1 MERTNEKQFRIVSRN
16 DEIPDPVVVI
26 PERRMR
32 ERQDEGERVILEFFN
47 SAGLISPHF
56 DEEKFDVRF
65 LKKDLKFY
73 RQKLIEENAGRTDME
88 FMGYLTIG
96 EILDYCHSQ
105 LSAATKV
112 VKGLKGNEEINALK
126 EEERTLEWNNAFAV
140 AGHWLKIDAVLHR
153 AFPVPQKKL
162 LRIKA
167 SITNVQDTEPHR
179 QAVILQLPAAN
190 SQLNWC

>member
-1 MERTNEKQFRIVSRN
+1 MERTELKNQFRIVSWN

-26 PERRMR
+26 PEHRMR
-32 ERQDEGERVILEFFN
+32 EKRDEGERVILEFLN
-47 SAGLISPHF
+47 SVGLMSPHF

-73 RQKLIEENAGRTDME
+73 RQKLIEENDGRTDKE
-88 FMGYLTIG
+88 FIGYLTIG
-96 EILDYCHSQ
+96 KILGYCHSQ

-112 VKGLKGNEEINALK
+112 VKGLESSEEINALK
-126 EEERTLEWNNAFAV
+126 EEEKTLEWNNAFAV

-162 LRIKA
+162 LRIRA
-167 SITNVQDTEPHR
+167 AISDVPSESR
-179 QAVILQLPAAN
+179 QAKIYQHPTLKNRLLVL
-190 SQLNWC
+190 